1 MCYLLTKSCSQ
12 GNRYHRRLQFL
23 KLLGEAEEEAEKTM
37 TLFNISLTKLRIKRG
52 VSKLAEFKDYQDDEI
67 NSLFNDA
74 RKELAKVDKDAKE
87 LKKDIVK
94 NLVKKLEGKIPKNTI
109 CKKIVEE

>member
-37 TLFNISLTKLRIKRG
+37 TLFNMSLTKLRIKRG

-67 NSLFNDA
+67 NSLFDDA
-74 RKELAKVDKDAKE
+74 RKELAKVDENAKE
-87 LKKDIVK
+87 LKKNIVIK
-94 NLVKKLEGKIPKNTI
+94 LAKKLEEKIRIDTI
-109 CKKIVEE
+109 CIEIV